1 MSHSQN
7 CTICGLLQTLQ
18 CSDDPKLW
26 IILWICS
33 HACPCSRHEH
43 WHTGDALVH
52 FVGLLVSGC
61 LTIGRR
67 SFSWLRKVPGPVCV
81 PSNPFSVQCFKKKN
95 VFPVIGKSIKKLQVD
110 GEGCLIS
117 LCFLLVL
124 CVLWGDRSLCER
136 GLCFVGFVGFFLP
149 LRRACSGSLVPFNLW
164 PCDFSILQEAII
176 GGLHSETTYSVTV
189 AAYTTKG
196 DGARSKAKVITTT
209 GAGQSRFHLGYH
221 VKHRICTI
229 CVMCHVSFS
238 GRLHVCCN
246 A

>member
-136 GLCFVGFVGFFLP
+136 GLCFVGFVGFFCHCGGRAQALWFLLTSDLVIFP
-149 LRRACSGSLVPFNLW
+149 FCRRPSLVDCTLKPPTQSLW
-164 PCDFSILQEAII
+164 QHTPPR
-176 GGLHSETTYSVTV
+176 VTELV
-189 AAYTTKG
+189 AKLKSSPRLEQVRVG
-196 DGARSKAKVITTT
+196 FIWVI
-209 GAGQSRFHLGYH
+209 
-221 VKHRICTI
+221 
-229 CVMCHVSFS
+229 M
-238 GRLHVCCN
+238 
-246 A
+246 